1 MIFEWCWESGEV
13 PADWKLGNIVLI
25 FKKGKEED
33 PGKHRLSVSLQRWV
47 QLWRRLFW
55 EVLKNTWRSTQG
67 ISLNQHGFRRG
78 KSCLSNLISFYNR
91 VTHLAGQ
98 GQPVD
103 VIFLD
108 FSKAFGITSHRILV
122 DKLSS
127 PQLGN

>member
-1 MIFEWCWESGEV
+1 MEKIILGGVEKHLEV
-13 PADWKLGNIVLI
+13 
-25 FKKGKEED
+25 
-33 PGKHRLSVSLQRWV
+33 
-47 QLWRRLFW
+47 
-55 EVLKNTWRSTQG
+55 NTG

-78 KSCLSNLISFYNR
+78 KLCLSNLISFYNR
-91 VTHLAGQ
+91 VTHPAGQ